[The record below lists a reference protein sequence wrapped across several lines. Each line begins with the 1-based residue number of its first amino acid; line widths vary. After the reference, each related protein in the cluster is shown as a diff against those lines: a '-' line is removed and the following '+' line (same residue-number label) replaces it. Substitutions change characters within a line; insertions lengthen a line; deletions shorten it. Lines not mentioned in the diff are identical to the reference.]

1 MSKEWNKFNAA
12 DWVVQ
17 NCWEQITGPK
27 PQTHAWLQ
35 ASNISKDYPP
45 WEIVLDAVDLI
56 VLNRWIEFGG
66 YGYSLSHPGPSSV
79 NEISFT
85 KVAQE
90 DIERQLKESPDSP
103 IRFRG

>member
-1 MSKEWNKFNAA
+1 MSKKWNKSNAA

-35 ASNISKDYPP
+35 AGNISKDDPP

-56 VLNRWIEFGG
+56 ILYSWIEFER
-66 YGYSLSHPGPSSV
+66 YGYSLSHEGPSSV
-79 NEISFT
+79 NKISFT
-85 KVAQE
+85 EAAEE